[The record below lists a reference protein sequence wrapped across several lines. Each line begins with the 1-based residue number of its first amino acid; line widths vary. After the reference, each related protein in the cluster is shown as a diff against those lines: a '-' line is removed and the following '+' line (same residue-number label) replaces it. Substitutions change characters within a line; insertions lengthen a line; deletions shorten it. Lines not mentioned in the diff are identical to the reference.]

1 MSQSK
6 QMLFFVWAF
15 PWIHSS
21 QKGKPFL
28 GGLVRAWC
36 PPNVLPLFRLPRSII
51 REQVWRAHSLHT
63 WQAAWEDRNLIQGQH
78 ALLCPASAAQTA
90 WIRSCFQISWD
101 NYKQARRTEPFTE
114 WSVVKFS
121 YSDLSSLTIHG
132 EVTNILSQVRFVKLA
147 VVISNASLTWCSF
160 LVTIFGSFLRSHT

>member
-36 PPNVLPLFRLPRSII
+36 PPNVLLLFRLPRSII

-78 ALLCPASAAQTA
+78 ALPCSASAAQTA
-90 WIRSCFQISWD
+90 WIRSYFQISWD
-101 NYKQARRTEPFTE
+101 NCKQARRTEPFTE
-114 WSVVKFS
+114 RSVVKFS

-147 VVISNASLTWCSF
+147 VVISNASLTWCLF
-160 LVTIFGSFLRSHT
+160 LVTIFGSFLWSHT